1 MRRWLPLVAAAGL
14 AAAALL
20 VLVSVLQ
27 PAPPATRQDQARA
40 LAAELRCPDCE
51 SLSVAES
58 RTAAA
63 AAIRAEIDQQLAA
76 GRSPADIRASF
87 VARYGEW
94 ILLQPSSPLVWLL
107 PIAALLAG
115 VALFGWWLIG
125 REPRPGPADRGETV
139 GPIRKAAAG
148 DLANVAGGSQ
158 AERQRVRDEAAQLD
172 G

>member
-1 MRRWLPLVAAAGL
+1 MRRWLLPAASLGVAAVAIGVLL
-14 AAAALL
+14 A
-20 VLVSVLQ
+20 VVQ
-27 PAPPATRQDQARA
+27 PAAPVTRQERARA

-63 AAIRAEIDQQLAA
+63 AAIRAEIDEQLAA

-94 ILLQPSSPLVWLL
+94 ILLQPTSALIWIL
-107 PIAALLAG
+107 PIVALLVG
-115 VALFGWWLIG
+115 MALFGWWLMG
-125 REPRPGPADRGETV
+125 RRATPSPPVAAV
-139 GPIRKAAAG
+139 PAAA
-148 DLANVAGGSQ
+148 
-158 AERQRVRDEAAQLD
+158 AERQRIRDEAELLD

>member
-1 MRRWLPLVAAAGL
+1 VRRWRLPLAIVAL
-14 AAAALL
+14 AALAIGVLLAA
-20 VLVSVLQ
+20 VQ
-27 PAPPATRQDQARA
+27 PDAPAGREDQART

-63 AAIRAEIDQQLAA
+63 AAIRAEIEAQLAA

-94 ILLQPSSPLVWLL
+94 ILLQPTSPLIWLV
-107 PIAALLAG
+107 PVIALLAG
-115 VALFGWWLIG
+115 VVLLGWWLLG
-125 REPRPGPADRGETV
+125 RRAESHTGDARPPTSV
-139 GPIRKAAAG
+139 P
-148 DLANVAGGSQ
+148 VAPP
-158 AERQRVRDEAAQLD
+158 AERDRIRQEAADLD

>member
-1 MRRWLPLVAAAGL
+1 LPGATLGL
-14 AAAALL
+14 AALGIGVLL
-20 VLVSVLQ
+20 VAVQ
-27 PAPPATRQDQARA
+27 PAAPTTRQEQARA

-63 AAIRAEIDQQLAA
+63 AAIRAEIDEQLAA
-76 GRSPADIRASF
+76 GRSPADVRATF

-94 ILLQPSSPLVWLL
+94 ILLQPTGPFIWLV

-115 VALFGWWLIG
+115 VALVAWWLRG
-125 REPRPGPADRGETV
+125 RRSPS
-139 GPIRKAAAG
+139 AAPPLSAG
-148 DLANVAGGSQ
+148 VAV
-158 AERQRVRDEAAQLD
+158 AERQRIRDEAELLD

>member
-1 MRRWLPLVAAAGL
+1 MKGWLPL
-14 AAAALL
+14 AAALAL
-20 VLVSVLQ
+20 GVGAVVVLVTVVQ
-27 PAPPATRQDQARA
+27 PAAPVSRQEQASA

-63 AAIRAEIDQQLAA
+63 GVIRAEIDEQLAA

-94 ILLQPSSPLVWLL
+94 ILLQPTSPLVWLL
-107 PIAALLAG
+107 PIVALLAG
-115 VALFGWWLIG
+115 VAVFGWWLLG
-125 REPRPGPADRGETV
+125 RDPMRTARAGPGLTADGV
-139 GPIRKAAAG
+139 S
-148 DLANVAGGSQ
+148 L
-158 AERQRVRDEAAQLD
+158 AERQQVRDESEQLD

>member
-1 MRRWLPLVAAAGL
+1 MRRWLLPAASLGVAALAIGVLL
-14 AAAALL
+14 AAM
-20 VLVSVLQ
+20 Q
-27 PAPPATRQDQARA
+27 PAAPVRRQEQARA

-63 AAIRAEIDQQLAA
+63 AAIRAEIDEQLAA

-94 ILLQPSSPLVWLL
+94 ILLQPTSALIWIL
-107 PIAALLAG
+107 PIVALLVG
-115 VALFGWWLIG
+115 TALFGWWLLG
-125 REPRPGPADRGETV
+125 RR
-139 GPIRKAAAG
+139 AAPPPP
-148 DLANVAGGSQ
+148 VAAVLGTA
-158 AERQRVRDEAAQLD
+158 AERERIRDEAELLD

>member
-1 MRRWLPLVAAAGL
+1 MPLAWLGLAGL
-14 AAAALL
+14 ALVVLL
-20 VLVSVLQ
+20 AVAQ
-27 PAPPATRQDQARA
+27 PAPSATRQEQARA

-76 GRSPADIRASF
+76 GRSPSDIRASF

-94 ILLQPSSPLVWLL
+94 ILLQPTNPLIWIV
-107 PIAALLAG
+107 PVMALLVG
-115 VALFGWWLIG
+115 VALFAWWLLG
-125 REPRPGPADRGETV
+125 RRPRPEPSEAPA
-139 GPIRKAAAG
+139 PAPP
-148 DLANVAGGSQ
+148 LPSGGS
-158 AERQRVRDEAAQLD
+158 AERQRIRDEAELLD